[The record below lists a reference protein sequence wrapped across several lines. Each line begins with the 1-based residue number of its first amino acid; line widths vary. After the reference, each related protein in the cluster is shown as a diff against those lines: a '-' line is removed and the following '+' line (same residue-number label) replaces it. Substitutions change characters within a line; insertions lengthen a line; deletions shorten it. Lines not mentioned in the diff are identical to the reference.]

1 MSVLKF
7 QNPGK
12 RKLSLLSR
20 EEIEKL
26 DKKVPGTN
34 TNSNRTVTEAKKRAK
49 TTVKVK
55 EDTRA
60 ANRRISKQLA
70 DEATARMA
78 ARRERQQKG
87 IQERPVSQRQS
98 DAYASSYGE
107 IKDGNQAF
115 LDKAMSWYGLSN
127 GLGQATN
134 ISDRWRATPS
144 FANFVGRSTPE
155 AMAMA
160 GSLVANPVGTILGMG
175 TGHLGS
181 QAGGYIGEQLG
192 NREAGEIAGS
202 LVGMPFGYK
211 VGTTLQRTVP
221 NYYRNYTLAR
231 AINQGVK
238 ETELP
243 ITRRT
248 ISVNR
253 SENSV
258 QQQPDLVYTLY
269 NEFGEPIGQTN
280 VGGAVF
286 GSGDKSH
293 RMVDGVMSMRNAHKV
308 SEDTYNAAVQD
319 ILEGGRKGLESGWSL
334 MSPQKTLAVTKKFPH
349 EVIGQEFGNPVRLL
363 TGTTDRPIP
372 TRVKGNHYQ
381 EIKPQYK
388 TVYNETTGDIDWIP
402 IEEKTISTERLYNHP
417 GAFLGN
423 TVKENGGITV
433 NGEGV
438 LRRPYS
444 TPQTVNEGTV
454 ASGLVNDQP
463 IVAGGKNFTVNEE
476 RVTPDITE
484 PLTTQ
489 QRDVIR
495 SNSENG
501 RQRIT
506 TEDANKELERRLGR
520 GYDDLTEDEQDMLG
534 GYANIRAYSENG
546 QKAGGEAYSSEWDY
560 VNNNLNRMANQE
572 GTLTTR
578 ILKKNR
584 QDTGEKPYELEDLVE
599 NGRLRENTA
608 LEETLSGSRGEDNFF
623 SRGDDATTRA
633 TKYLNVK
640 YGQKDRGSLGNVG
653 EDNPH
658 YRSGVIVTTGGNQ
671 YSFDSFGHALKDLYK
686 NLKQGRR
693 FSWLNKEQEYTRA
706 NNFGQLN
713 RYTED
718 FSPEFREAL
727 IQSNGQ
733 LPEGV
738 TVTDVGNYLFFRKD
752 GRILGKLKHRELQD
766 IIDNP
771 LPGSTQLSPNQWIK
785 RLNTEFNLN
794 IPLARVNEGRIEWPN
809 IYGLIYRKGGQLKKR
824 NLTIN
829 GQ

>member
-78 ARRERQQKG
+78 AKRERQQKG

-98 DAYASSYGE
+98 DAYASSHGE

-115 LDKAMSWYGLSN
+115 LDRAMSWYGLSN

-181 QAGGYIGEQLG
+181 QAGGYVGEQLG

-211 VGTTLQRTVP
+211 VGTTLQGTVP

-231 AINQGVK
+231 AINQGVRETPIQSTFEPVVRTKVGDVEIDNPELYYHQSGAGKAQHFMETGRMRTPTEEYWLAK
-238 ETELP
+238 EAA
-243 ITRRT
+243 
-248 ISVNR
+248 
-253 SENSV
+253 
-258 QQQPDLVYTLY
+258 
-269 NEFGEPIGQTN
+269 GEHI
-280 VGGAVF
+280 
-286 GSGDKSH
+286 
-293 RMVDGVMSMRNAHKV
+293 
-308 SEDTYNAAVQD
+308 
-319 ILEGGRKGLESGWSL
+319 
-334 MSPQKTLAVTKKFPH
+334 
-349 EVIGQEFGNPVRLL
+349 PVRLR
-363 TGTTDRPIP
+363 TGLKPGYPQVPGRAMFSQGSLWYGFDPRGNPDLLVTAKEMPIATRKAGIMSDKASLKKLESQGSRRVTDDNIYGQGPHNTQNTSAYTWEPGYGYRQVSEQPP
-372 TRVKGNHYQ
+372 T
-381 EIKPQYK
+381 
-388 TVYNETTGDIDWIP
+388 
-402 IEEKTISTERLYNHP
+402 YNHP

-423 TVKENGGITV
+423 IIRENGGITV

-444 TPQTVNEGTV
+444 TPQTINEGTV

-463 IVAGGKNFTVNEE
+463 IVAGGKNFTINEE

-495 SNSENG
+495 SNSDNG

-520 GYDDLTEDEQDMLG
+520 GYDDLTEDEQDILG

-578 ILKKNR
+578 ILRKNR

-640 YGQKDRGSLGNVG
+640 YGQRNRESLGNVG